1 MTETNLMSYNTF
13 TFKTEAQMLLHIRL
27 WEEKGK
33 LLFAKLKQKGC
44 TRFCYNQIWNKK
56 GTYKTSTLFEYN
68 SPQAYKDCQKA
79 IDSFRQSIMK
89 ELEAISPVI
98 ESSRN
103 VILQDLYWV
112 EIIYLS
118 NFVQK
123 SYVSFSKSSQ
133 KDPTYLNR
141 KIFNFL

>member
-1 MTETNLMSYNTF
+1 MRGNKMTETNLMSYNTF

-68 SPQAYKDCQKA
+68 SPQAYKDCQKT
-79 IDSFRQSIMK
+79 IDNFRQSIMK

-103 VILQDLYWV
+103 VILQDLY
-112 EIIYLS
+112 
-118 NFVQK
+118 
-123 SYVSFSKSSQ
+123 
-133 KDPTYLNR
+133 
-141 KIFNFL
+141 

>member
-1 MTETNLMSYNTF
+1 MRGTKMTETNLMSYNTF

-79 IDSFRQSIMK
+79 IDNFRQSIMK

-103 VILQDLYWV
+103 VILQDLYRV
-112 EIIYLS
+112 EINKKIPNTS
-118 NFVQK
+118 KFVFFLCVDK
-123 SYVSFSKSSQ
+123 M
-133 KDPTYLNR
+133 NR
-141 KIFNFL
+141 KLLAHQS

>member
-1 MTETNLMSYNTF
+1 MRGNKMNGTNLMSYNTF

-33 LLFAKLKQKGC
+33 LLFVKLKLKGC

-68 SPQAYKDCQKA
+68 NPQAYKDCQKA
-79 IDSFRQSIMK
+79 IDNFRQSIMK
-89 ELEAISPVI
+89 EFEAISPVI

-103 VILQDLYWV
+103 IILQDL
-112 EIIYLS
+112 S
-118 NFVQK
+118 
-123 SYVSFSKSSQ
+123 
-133 KDPTYLNR
+133 
-141 KIFNFL
+141 

>member
-1 MTETNLMSYNTF
+1 MRGNKMTETNLMSYNTF

-68 SPQAYKDCQKA
+68 SPQAYRNFQKA
-79 IDSFRQSIMK
+79 IDDFRQSIMK
-89 ELEAISPVI
+89 ELTAISPVI
-98 ESSRN
+98 ESGGT
-103 VILQDLYWV
+103 VIFQDLY
-112 EIIYLS
+112 
-118 NFVQK
+118 
-123 SYVSFSKSSQ
+123 
-133 KDPTYLNR
+133 
-141 KIFNFL
+141 

>member
-1 MTETNLMSYNTF
+1 MRGDKMTQTNLMSYNTF

-68 SPQAYKDCQKA
+68 SPQAYKDCQKG
-79 IDSFRQSIMK
+79 IDNFR
-89 ELEAISPVI
+89 
-98 ESSRN
+98 
-103 VILQDLYWV
+103 
-112 EIIYLS
+112 
-118 NFVQK
+118 
-123 SYVSFSKSSQ
+123 
-133 KDPTYLNR
+133 
-141 KIFNFL
+141 

>member
-1 MTETNLMSYNTF
+1 MRGNKMTETNLMSYNTF

-33 LLFAKLKQKGC
+33 PLFAKLKQKGC

-79 IDSFRQSIMK
+79 IDNFRQSIMK

-103 VILQDLYWV
+103 VILQDL
-112 EIIYLS
+112 
-118 NFVQK
+118 F
-123 SYVSFSKSSQ
+123 
-133 KDPTYLNR
+133 
-141 KIFNFL
+141 